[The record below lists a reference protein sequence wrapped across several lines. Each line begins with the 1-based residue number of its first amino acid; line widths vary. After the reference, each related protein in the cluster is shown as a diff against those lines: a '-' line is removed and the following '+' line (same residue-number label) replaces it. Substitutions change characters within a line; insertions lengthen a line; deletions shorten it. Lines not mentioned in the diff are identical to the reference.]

1 MIRVLHFVSTPS
13 IGSGVMS
20 VIMNYYRHMDRS
32 KIQFDFLCFIP
43 CEDSYEKEI
52 NELGGRVFFVSK
64 PGSSLKSIKEL
75 LGFFKS
81 HKGEYQWLHNHEV
94 YLSFLLKLL
103 ANQFQIPKFIVHCH
117 ATQYSDRR
125 MAAIRN
131 RLLCMPIRFMHCER
145 FACSTDAGAFL
156 FGHKAMKENDVGI
169 LHNGIDIEK
178 YCFDQ
183 DARVAI
189 RNQYNLSDSYVIGHV
204 GRFNNQKNH
213 VFLIELF
220 WEISKTIPDAR
231 LILVGDGPLREIIHK
246 KCYELDLE
254 DKVLFMGQRADINKL
269 YSAMDLFVLPS
280 IYEGVG
286 IALLEAQANGL
297 TCLASD
303 RVPVEA
309 QIRKEFMFL
318 PLNGVKWKAEIQQI
332 YEKLARNR
340 QLDILYIKEAFRSR
354 HYDIE
359 KESCWLQEYYEDTN
373 IDVYI

>member
-64 PGSSLKSIKEL
+64 PGSSVKSLKEL
-75 LGFFKS
+75 WGFFKS

-94 YLSFLLKLL
+94 YLSFLLKPL

-131 RLLCMPIRFMHCER
+131 WVLCMPIRFMCCER
-145 FACSTDAGAFL
+145 FACSTDAGDFL
-156 FGHKAMKENDVGI
+156 FGYKTMKETDVKI
-169 LHNGIDIEK
+169 LHNGIDVEK

-220 WEISKTIPDAR
+220 GEISRIIPNAR
-231 LILVGDGPLREIIHK
+231 LILVGDGPLREMIHK
-246 KCYELDLE
+246 KCYELNIE
-254 DKVLFMGQRADINKL
+254 DKVFFMGQRADVNKI

-303 RVPVEA
+303 RVPSEA
-309 QIRKEFMFL
+309 QIKEKFEFL
-318 PLNGVKWKAEIQQI
+318 SLNCSAWKKKIQQI
-332 YEKLARNR
+332 YEAHTPNR
-340 QLDILYIKEAFRSR
+340 KQDGMHIKEAFRST

-359 KESCWLQEYYEDTN
+359 SESCWLQEYYENSN